1 MALTNEEN
9 ETFIRILNSPAEWTE
24 TFLRNPDDPQQNL
37 SLRSYQREVLD
48 ATKDHQQIV
57 LRYGRR
63 MGKTVV
69 LCADALWWTVAQ
81 PLATMLTTEGAT
93 KEVPFDVLIMT
104 PMDSQIKMI
113 FDTLVDLIGDSPYV
127 KDKLVAIKRSDVNE
141 IQFENGSVIKG
152 MTLGISSAN
161 KGTSVRGQSADLL
174 MLDEADYIPR
184 EIMEQAVLPIASTK
198 LDTKIRACS
207 TPSGKREIF
216 WEWCTKGL
224 EIGWWSK
231 HYPSWHPD
239 NPSWLSI
246 KDAEEQG
253 LPITDS
259 TEFKY
264 RSYTSEEAYV
274 REYGAEFGE
283 ELQGVYKHKHINDS
297 LVEYM
302 AEFDSP
308 DVAIFDPGF
317 VQNPNNKYVIGVDW
331 NTYKNGGQVVMIE
344 YCQEPTFIEYYDHK
358 KNEDVKIDCTGKIRL
373 FYRKGVKAKDATQRE
388 TRNEIIRLMTH
399 YKVDFLYV
407 DYGAGDTNVEEL
419 TFYGKKFPELGMS
432 RKLHVID
439 SGAST
444 EHYDP
449 VLQKK
454 VKKRNK
460 GLMINQ
466 SVLALEENRMVL
478 PKEEDNNHRLVDQ
491 MRSYLI
497 KSITAR
503 GDFTYEG
510 EDHVL
515 DAFNLAVY
523 GFYHQFG
530 VLLKSTYENRVKYM
544 RDPRMDNFDG
554 RGSSSSESPILKQTQ
569 ERAIRD
575 PEKPAAN
582 NRPRMVGSPRHSRSS
597 NMFGGGGNGFRRQF

>member
-1 MALTNEEN
+1 MALTKEEKLKFA
-9 ETFIRILNSPAEWTE
+9 EILDDPVKWTE
-24 TFLRNPDDPQQNL
+24 TFLKNPDDPQKAL
-37 SLRSYQREVLD
+37 ELRSYQKEVL
-48 ATKDHQQIV
+48 ANTKTQQQIV

-69 LCADALWWTVAQ
+69 LCADALWWTAAQ
-81 PLATMLTTEGAT
+81 PLATMYKENGT
-93 KEVPFDVLIMT
+93 KQVPFDVLIMT

-113 FDTLVDLIGDSPYV
+113 FDTLLSLCADSPFL
-127 KDKLVAIKRSDVNE
+127 KDMITSVKRSDVNE
-141 IQFENGSVIKG
+141 IHFINGSVIKG

-184 EIMEQAVLPIASTK
+184 EIMEQSVLPIASTK
-198 LDTKIRACS
+198 LTTKIRACS
-207 TPSGKREIF
+207 TPSGKRELF
-216 WEWCTKGL
+216 YDWCTKGL
-224 EIGWWSK
+224 EIGWWSR

-246 KDAEEQG
+246 EEAERRG
-253 LPITDS
+253 LPLTDS

-264 RSYTSEEAYV
+264 RAYTSEDAYL

-283 ELQGVYKHKHINDS
+283 EMQGVYKHKHINSS
-297 LVEYM
+297 LVNY
-302 AEFDSP
+302 FSSYNNH
-308 DVAIFDPGF
+308 DVDIFDPGF
-317 VQNPNNKYVIGVDW
+317 QQKPNNKYIIGVDW

-344 YCQEPTFIEYYDHK
+344 YCHEPTFIEYYDHE
-358 KNEDVKIDCTGKIRL
+358 KNEDVKIDCTGKLRL
-373 FYRKGVKAKDATQRE
+373 FYRKGVKSKDATQRE
-388 TRNEIIRLMTH
+388 TRNEIIRLMTY

-419 TFYGKKFPELGMS
+419 TFYGKKNPQLGMS
-432 RKLHVID
+432 RKLHVVD

-449 VLQKK
+449 LLQKM

-466 SVLALEENRMVL
+466 SVLSLEEGRMIL
-478 PKEEDNNHRLVDQ
+478 PKEEDDPHRLISQ
-491 MRSYLI
+491 MRGYI
-497 KSITAR
+497 VKTITAR
-503 GDFTYEG
+503 GDCTYDG

-523 GFYHQFG
+523 GFYFQYG
-530 VLLKSTYENRVKYM
+530 SLLKSSYDHRIKILQNPMLEDIGNREIPK
-544 RDPRMDNFDG
+544 
-554 RGSSSSESPILKQTQ
+554 ESILYNN
-569 ERAIRD
+569 RLPIRD
-575 PEKPAAN
+575 PEAP
-582 NRPRMVGSPRHSRSS
+582 PRYNVPRSVNGPKLTRSS
-597 NMFGGGGNGFRRQF
+597 NSFGSGFRRQF